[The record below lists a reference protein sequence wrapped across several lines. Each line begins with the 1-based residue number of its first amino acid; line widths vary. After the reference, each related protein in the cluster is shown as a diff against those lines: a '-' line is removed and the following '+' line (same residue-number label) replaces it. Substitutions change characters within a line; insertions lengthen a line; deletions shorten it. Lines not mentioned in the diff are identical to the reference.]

1 MELRWATA
9 LLNVNRILEDLPLR
23 DDYEDLLSD
32 TFATAGTDSD
42 QFQSRVISLAQV
54 LRGPGLQLAI
64 ERRSGE
70 ELSGASGA
78 YTPGDPDGR
87 QRIYINANWLSLA
100 TSVEAIQ
107 RVLLEEVGHAI
118 DQWLNGPLDA
128 RGDEG
133 ALFAALVT
141 GAPLVEAQRAAILAD
156 NDQHQLLI
164 DGRWLAAEFAAA
176 PVLNDS
182 FVGTR
187 ITAEDTPLAITGLSV
202 ADSDNGGGPITLRLR
217 ITTTGGT
224 ATLASAALITSG
236 SNGSADL
243 TLEGSLAAIN
253 AAIASLL
260 FTPAANANSVNTP
273 LAPSLTLTATD
284 LTNGDGPISL
294 TTGPIQVTPV
304 NDAPTLVTSPLVVA
318 EGGTS
323 NFTLANFT
331 LSDVDNLPEQVI
343 YRITSL
349 PGKGTIR
356 LNGNPLVVG
365 SSFSSSFRGSFT
377 YTHDGSQVLPG
388 VIAGS
393 DSDAVTVSVDDG
405 AGGRIASATVPI
417 SLTPVNQAP
426 AVSGSVAVFEG
437 QRGVPVTLSISDAD
451 QAAGVAHTVVITS
464 LPSRGTLRY
473 NGTPITAPFTLPSL
487 AGLTYDHDGNDLNGG
502 FPPNESFGV
511 RVSDDGGGQGTGGVL
526 SSNAVITLAVQRV
539 NDDPTL
545 TANNPIVT
553 PTGSTAITAAALRV
567 SDADSPSSN
576 LTYTLTAA
584 ADPARGQLQVFR
596 GGTWVGLLSSGSF
609 SQDDIDTGRLRF
621 NFVNGTP
628 SGTTADFTF
637 TVEDGAIGLLPGGF
651 TQTRD
656 GGIHTNST
664 PQPLPGDPL
673 TPISFRL
680 TYLNS
685 LGTPSSGGGNAPTSL
700 PANAAPSLATN
711 NLLRTSEAATVTIR
725 ATDLAISDSDSNP
738 AERVYRLT
746 AAPAGGSLQ
755 RNGVVLNNLD
765 VFTQDDINNGRLTF
779 VHGGGEVFDSGFRF
793 NISDGRSVV
802 SNGASDFRFA
812 IRVTPI
818 NDAPSASVSGSTSL
832 LVEGGTLTFNS
843 SSPGPLLGA
852 AERRDITI
860 ADVDGSGQQV
870 FAGAPGNPNPGAD
883 ALWDPGSFSQADT
896 ADQRRLRID
905 TLPANGVLE
914 FDATGSGAWTVIGD
928 GSGGSLNRATL
939 RISQSQLSAGRLRYR
954 HNGNDGP
961 GELADSFVFTPLDR
975 FDAPGTPVTVPLTIA
990 PLNDP
995 PAAIEN
1001 TPLTVAEGSR
1011 GVITGSA
1018 SSSTA
1023 LRLAYGDSDNSP
1035 IQRQYRI
1042 TSPTSNGRLFLNGR
1056 ALGVNSVFTQADLD
1070 NNLIT
1075 YLHDGTET
1083 SSDAFSFRVSDG
1095 GGDNPISG
1103 ATNEIPGTFVI
1114 AVTPANDLPSLS
1126 SPASLDVFGS
1136 GATPVA
1142 VASGGLLRATDS
1154 DLDTIGSGETD
1165 LLRIE
1170 AQLLD
1175 GANAVVPSGLISFT
1189 SANPSSARAFLSGK
1203 GSNSLVVQGTRSEI
1217 NAVLASL
1224 TVAFGADL
1232 DASNLKL
1239 RVSVDDRLYSAAG
1252 VLGVGANG
1260 GPVNQNDGA
1269 GNPVPID
1276 AANNRISRDI
1286 ALTASNLN
1294 DLPTITNPTLFSVNE
1309 DASVSLGGFVL
1320 ADADSFGRNVSV
1332 QVQLFRDAARTVLA
1346 DAATEGRL
1354 LLGAIAGL
1362 SAATGDGTNTITLTG
1377 PLTAVQTALNL
1388 LRFQGAPDFN
1398 GAGSG
1403 LGSLFLRTSLTDF
1416 GHANVPAGHRV
1427 SVDNGVRIT
1436 PVNDAPVLAVPAN
1449 TVIAGGTFLNISSG
1463 FAIQDTR
1470 DTSQGA
1476 SDDIRVTLSATDA
1489 GSPYGT
1495 LLIQNANGAT
1505 LTTNGTASVQV
1516 RGTRTQV
1523 QAALNTLRY
1532 TPANPN
1538 VDRVVTITATAFD
1551 FDNGAEAVGVIG
1563 NNSATGAFT
1572 INVSS
1577 TNEAPVLTAP
1587 VTRTVVEDSGANA
1600 FTGANLISFSDPDDF
1615 GALQRLT
1622 VAVNRGTIN
1631 LVTRTGLTVTG
1642 GNYGTTSLTVT
1653 GTEANLNAAL
1663 ASLTYT
1669 PTANFHGSATLT
1681 VVVNDLGSTGS
1692 GGARQAVRSV
1702 ALTVTPLND
1711 QPVATTNVV
1720 LPAIAEDVAAAAIAG
1735 ATLSSLAFGY
1745 SDATD
1750 NQTANGGGSTATPF
1764 SFLAVV
1770 GSTSY
1775 TAAQGVWQIS
1785 TSATPNPAVP
1795 ADWINL
1801 PSAGLSTAAAL
1812 VFSAASRVRFVP
1824 AANFHGTPGRLLVRL
1839 ADASAPL
1846 ATSTTPTTTFNLAT
1860 AGGTTATGA
1869 WSAVNRTIATTVT
1882 NVNDRPTA
1890 SAASLAATTEDN
1902 PNPPGATI
1910 AALGFGF
1917 RDTADDQRSVTGG
1930 ANAASALGGIAITGN
1945 AATAAQGVWQYN
1957 LNAGA
1962 GWVTIA
1968 SPSESAA
1975 LLLPT
1980 SASLRFLPSSPNFNG
1995 TPGGLRLRVADTPL
2009 AFSAATNLTPLL
2021 GPTGRYSDPT
2031 SLNTSVTP
2039 VNDVPAFTRGPDQT
2053 LLEDAGAQSVTGWA
2067 TGLSRGG
2074 GADEAGQALSFLV
2087 TNNNNALFSAQPTID
2102 ASGRLTYTPAANAT
2116 GTATV
2121 SVRVR
2126 DSGGTANGGI
2136 DTSAIQTFLI
2146 SVTPAND
2153 DFTDANETRS
2163 IAEGSGTTTGSL
2175 LSGTSSPDGPVSIA
2189 SFSIAGQSGPFPLGS
2204 PVTIAGVGSLTI
2216 AANGSY
2222 AFTPAANYNG
2232 PVPLIS
2238 YAVTDG
2244 SGANDT
2250 STLTITV
2257 TPVNNDFSDAN
2268 ETLSIAEDSG
2278 TTTGNLLS
2286 GTTSPDGPVAI
2297 ASFSIAGQSGPF
2309 PLGSPVTIAGVG
2321 SLTIAANGS
2330 YSFTPAANYNGTV
2343 PLISYVVT
2351 DGSGPNDSSTLAI
2364 TVTPVN
2370 DDFSDVSETLSI
2382 AEDSGTTT
2390 GNLLAGTTSP
2400 DGPVSI
2406 ASFSIAGQSGPFPL
2420 GSPVTIAGVGSLT
2433 IAANGSYSFTP
2444 AANYNGPVPLISYVV
2459 TDGSGLNDSSTL
2471 SITVTP
2477 VNDDFSDANETLSI
2491 AEDSGTTTGNLLAGT
2506 SSPDGPVSIASFSI
2520 AGQSGPFPL
2529 GSPFTIAGVGSLTI
2543 AANGSYSFTP
2553 ASNYNGP
2560 VPLISYVVTDG
2571 SGLNDSSTLSI
2582 TVTPTN
2588 DPPVNTVPAGQSIDE
2603 ETSLFFSGANV
2614 ISVNDV
2620 DGNLASTRLTVANG
2634 ILTIG
2639 ALNGATISNGGN
2651 GTSSLTL
2658 SGSQAQINA
2667 ALATLSYLPNPNFNG
2682 ADTLTV
2688 LSTDSGATPL
2698 SDADTVAITVTPVND
2713 DFSDVNETLSIA
2725 EDSGTTTGNLLAGT
2739 TSPDGPV
2746 SIASFSVA
2754 GLSGPF
2760 TLGSPITIAGVGSL
2774 TIAANGSYSFTP
2786 AANYNGPVP
2795 LVTYAVTDGSGAND
2809 ASTLSITVTPVN
2821 DDFSDANETL
2831 SIAED
2836 SGTTTGNLL
2845 AGTTSPDGPVAI
2857 ASFSIAG
2864 QSGPFPLGSPITI
2877 AGAGSLT
2884 IAADGSYSFTPAAN
2898 YNGPVPLISYAVTD
2912 GSGANDASTLSITVT
2927 PVNDP
2932 PVATDDVFGGPIR
2945 PAAGTTASVNVTDND
2960 SDLDSPLDP
2969 ASITIVGSAGPG
2981 QSLLVAGEGT
2991 WSVNSATQEISFTPV
3006 SGFVGDPTPI
3016 QYTIRDLQ
3024 GAISNPATV
3033 TIDYDNLAIS
3043 PNPPV
3048 PAPRHVDF
3056 YLLLDSSTSMKG
3068 SDPSGVSRIEAQN
3081 RLAFETLK
3089 SALAAAGYGY
3099 TLKGS
3104 NTFQPF
3110 LDDTNLTSSQTLATD
3125 ILNYELVDDPT
3136 DGSSTNARS
3145 ITIHTIDFGY
3155 LVSHSEVTFTGSNP
3169 NFGELLARD
3178 VLLTQTPDITYGAT
3192 TSPDW
3197 IARGLPAPNSLDAY
3211 TAPGTNGNRYSG
3223 TEMLGALVALDRLLV
3238 KELPN
3243 VALDTIVS
3251 VAMITDGRPERRPWW
3266 DNRPDFGQGWTG
3278 TNVPLPTSSWLD
3290 GDPILSSGLRY
3301 TSSGTPI
3308 RVPTAAGVDIWGQAQ
3323 TSLNNTL
3330 DTVAARA
3337 GASNVNVLAIG
3348 MGDGGISNWNAI
3360 YTDLFTNQT
3369 FDASRSWNYQFS
3381 TSGQLPQLSG

>member
-1 MELRWATA
+1 MAPMEQREDLQGSKSPTEHQHLYIQESIDQPLTHSVERLWDSAVPW
-9 LLNVNRILEDLPLR
+9 VNEQLDILPLR
-23 DDYEDLLSD
+23 NDYESLLSEA
-32 TFATAGTDSD
+32 FGFAGTDPER
-42 QFQSRVISLAQV
+42 FRERVIALSQR
-54 LRGPGLQLAI
+54 LRGPGLRLVIELRGGTELA
-64 ERRSGE
+64 GVQ
-70 ELSGASGA
+70 GA
-78 YTPGDPDGR
+78 YIALDPEGR
-87 QRIYINANWLSLA
+87 ERISINANWLSLA
-100 TSVEAIQ
+100 ATSEALR

-118 DQWLNGPLDA
+118 DHWLNGPLDSQ
-128 RGDEG
+128 GDEG
-133 ALFAALVT
+133 ALFAALVSGT
-141 GAPLVEAQRAAILAD
+141 PLSSEQRRAIAAED
-156 NDQHQLLI
+156 DRRQLLI
-164 DGRWLAAEFAAA
+164 NGQPVAAELSSA
-176 PVLNDS
+176 PLLSDS

-187 ITAEDTPLAITGLSV
+187 TTAEDTPLAITGLSV
-202 ADSDNGGGPITLRLR
+202 ADSDNAVPGPITLRLR
-217 ITTTGGT
+217 IAATGGT
-224 ATLASAALITSG
+224 ATLAGAALITSG

-260 FTPAANANSVNTP
+260 FTPAPNANSVNTP
-273 LAPSLTLTATD
+273 EAPSLTLTATD

-294 TTGPIQVTPV
+294 STGPIQVTPV
-304 NDAPTLVTSPLVVA
+304 NDAPTLITSPLVVA
-318 EGGTS
+318 EGSTA

-343 YRITSL
+343 YKITSL

-365 SSFSSSFRGSFT
+365 SSFSSSFRGRFT

-417 SLTPVNQAP
+417 SLTPINQAP
-426 AVSGSVAVFEG
+426 AVSGSVSVFEG

-473 NGTPITAPFTLPSL
+473 NGAPITAPFTLPSL

-502 FPPNESFGV
+502 FPPDESFTV
-511 RVSDDGGGQGTGGVL
+511 RVSDDGGGQGASGAL
-526 SSNAVITLAVQRV
+526 STNAVITLAVQRV

-545 TANNPIVT
+545 TTNNAIVT
-553 PTGSTAITAAALRV
+553 ATGSTAITAAALRV

-576 LTYTLTAA
+576 LTYSLTTPP
-584 ADPARGQLQVFR
+584 DPTRGQLQVFR
-596 GGTWVGLLSSGSF
+596 GGTWVGLLSGGSF

-628 SGTTADFTF
+628 SGTTAGFTF

-673 TPISFRL
+673 TPISFSL
-680 TYLNS
+680 TYLNP
-685 LGTPSSGGGNAPTSL
+685 LGTPSGGGGNAPTSL
-700 PANAAPSLATN
+700 PANAAPSLGTN
-711 NLLRTSEAATVTIR
+711 NLLRSSEGATVTIR

-755 RNGVVLNNLD
+755 LNGVVLNNLD

-779 VHGGGEVFDSGFRF
+779 VHGGGEVFDSSFRF

-818 NDAPSASVSGSTSL
+818 NDAPSASVSGSASL
-832 LVEGGTLTFNS
+832 LVEGGTFTFNS
-843 SSPGPLLGA
+843 SSPGPLLGPA
-852 AERRDITI
+852 QRRDIRI
-860 ADVDGSGQQV
+860 ADVDGSGQDV
-870 FAGAPGNPNPGAD
+870 FAGAPQNPSPGAD
-883 ALWDPGSFSQADT
+883 PLWDPGSFSLPDS
-896 ADQRRLRID
+896 ADQLRLRID

-914 FDATGSGAWTVIGD
+914 FDATGGGAWTVIGD

-961 GELADSFVFTPLDR
+961 LELADSFVFTPFDR
-975 FDAPGTPVTVPLTIA
+975 FDAPGAPVTVPLTIA

-1018 SSSTA
+1018 SGSTA

-1035 IQRQYRI
+1035 LQRQYRI

-1056 ALGVNSVFTQADLD
+1056 ALGLNSVFTQADLD

-1103 ATNEIPGTFVI
+1103 DTDDIPGTFFI
-1114 AVTPANDLPSLS
+1114 TVTLANDLPTLS
-1126 SPASLDVFGS
+1126 APVALEVFGS
-1136 GATPVA
+1136 GTTPVA
-1142 VASGGLLRATDS
+1142 VATAGLLQATDS
-1154 DLDTIGSGETD
+1154 DLDTIVAGETD

-1189 SANPSSARAFLSGK
+1189 TANPSSARAFLSGK
-1203 GSNSLVVQGTRSEI
+1203 GSNSLVVQGSRSEI

-1232 DASNLKL
+1232 DASTLKL
-1239 RVSVDDRLYSAAG
+1239 RVSVDDRLHDATG
-1252 VLGVGANG
+1252 VLSDGANG
-1260 GPVNQNDGA
+1260 GPVNQNDAA
-1269 GNPVPID
+1269 GNPVAIG
-1276 AANNRISRDI
+1276 ASNNRISRDI

-1294 DLPTITNPTLFSVNE
+1294 DLPTISNATLFSVNE
-1309 DASVSLGGFVL
+1309 DASVTLGGFVL
-1320 ADADSFGRNVSV
+1320 ADADSFGRNVTV
-1332 QVQLFRDAARTVLA
+1332 QVQLFSDAPRTVLA
-1346 DAATEGRL
+1346 NAATEGRL
-1354 LLGAIAGL
+1354 LLGATAGL
-1362 SAATGDGTNTITLTG
+1362 SASSGDGTNTISLTG

-1398 GAGSG
+1398 GAGTG
-1403 LGSLFLRTSLTDF
+1403 LGNLYLRTSLTDF
-1416 GHANVPAGHRV
+1416 GHANVPAGNRV

-1449 TVIAGGTFLNISSG
+1449 TVLASGTFLNISSG
-1463 FAIQDTR
+1463 FAVQDTK

-1476 SDDIRVTLSATDA
+1476 TDDIRVTLGATDA

-1495 LLIQNANGAT
+1495 LLIQNANGAS

-1516 RGTRTQV
+1516 RGTRAQV

-1551 FDNGAEAVGVIG
+1551 FDNGAETVGVAG
-1563 NNSATGAFT
+1563 NNTSAASFT

-1577 TNEAPVLTAP
+1577 TNEAPVLTVPPA
-1587 VTRTVVEDSGANA
+1587 RTVAEDSSANG
-1600 FTGANLISFSDPDDF
+1600 FTGANRISFSDSDDF
-1615 GALQRLT
+1615 GALERLT
-1622 VAVNRGTIN
+1622 VAVNRGSIN
-1631 LVTRTGLTVTG
+1631 LVSRTGLTVTAG
-1642 GNYGTTSLTVT
+1642 TYGTGSVTVT
-1653 GTEANLNAAL
+1653 GTKANLNAAL

-1669 PTANFHGSATLT
+1669 PTANFHGGATLT
-1681 VVVNDLGSTGS
+1681 VTVNDLGSTGS
-1692 GGARQAVRSV
+1692 GGARQDVKTV

-1711 QPVATTNVV
+1711 QPTTTTNVV
-1720 LPAIAEDVAAAAIAG
+1720 LPALAEDVAAAAIAG
-1735 ATLSSLAFGY
+1735 TTLSSLAFGY

-1750 NQTANGGGSTATPF
+1750 NQTASSGGNTATPF

-1775 TAAQGVWQIS
+1775 TPAQGVWQIS
-1785 TSATPNPAVP
+1785 TSASPNPAAP
-1795 ADWINL
+1795 GDWINI
-1801 PSAGLSTAAAL
+1801 PTTGLSTGAAL
-1812 VFSAASRVRFVP
+1812 VFNAASRVRFLP
-1824 AANFHGTPGRLLVRL
+1824 AANFHGTPGSLLVRL
-1839 ADASAPL
+1839 ADASSAL

-1869 WSAVNRTIATTVT
+1869 WSAVNRSIATSVT

-1890 SAASLAATTEDN
+1890 TAATLAATSEDN
-1902 PNPPGATI
+1902 PNPPGARI
-1910 AALGFGF
+1910 SSLGFGF
-1917 RDTADDQRSVTGG
+1917 RDLADDQRAVSGG
-1930 ANAASALGGIAITGN
+1930 ANAASAFGGIAITGN

-1957 LNAGA
+1957 LNAGG

-1968 SPSESAA
+1968 SPTDSAA

-1995 TPGGLRLRVADTPL
+1995 TPGGLTLRVADTPL
-2009 AFSAATNLTPLL
+2009 SFSAATNLTPLL
-2021 GPTGRYSDPT
+2021 GPTGRYSEPT
-2031 SLNTSVTP
+2031 SLATSVTA
-2039 VNDVPAFTRGPDQT
+2039 VNDVPAFSKGADQT
-2053 LLEDAGAQSVTGWA
+2053 LLEDAGAQSVAGWA

-2087 TNNNNALFSAQPTID
+2087 SNSNSALFSVQPSID

-2121 SVRVR
+2121 SVRIR
-2126 DSGGTANGGI
+2126 DSGGTANGGV

-2146 SVTPAND
+2146 TVAPVNDDFSDASETRSIAEDSGTSTGSLLSGTSSPDGPVSIASFSIAGQSGPFTLGSPITIPGVGSLTIAANGSYSFTPAANYNGTVPLISYVVTDGSGLNDSSTLAITVTPAND
-2153 DFTDANETRS
+2153 DFVDASETRS
-2163 IAEGSGTTTGSL
+2163 IAEDSGTSTGSL
-2175 LSGTSSPDGPVSIA
+2175 LAGTSSPDGPVSIASFSIAGQSGPFPLGSPITIPGVGSLTIAANGSYSFTPAANYNGTVPLISYVVTDGSGLNDSSTLAITVTPVNDAPINTVPAGQSLQEDGSLSFSGANAIAVNDVDGNLASTRLTVANGILTIGALNGATISGGGNATSSLTLRGSQAQINAALATLSYQANPNFNGADTLTVLSTDSGGTPLSDSDTVAITVTPVNDDFSDASETRSIAEDSGTSTGSLLAGTSSPDGPISIASFSIAGQSGPFSLGSPTTIAGVGSLTIAADGSYSFTPAANYNGPVPLISYVVTDGSGLNDSSTLAIIVTPVNDDFSDASETRSIAEDSGTSTGSLLAGTSSPDGPVSIA

-2216 AANGSY
+2216 AA
-2222 AFTPAANYNG
+2222 
-2232 PVPLIS
+2232 
-2238 YAVTDG
+2238 D
-2244 SGANDT
+2244 
-2250 STLTITV
+2250 
-2257 TPVNNDFSDAN
+2257 
-2268 ETLSIAEDSG
+2268 
-2278 TTTGNLLS
+2278 
-2286 GTTSPDGPVAI
+2286 
-2297 ASFSIAGQSGPF
+2297 
-2309 PLGSPVTIAGVG
+2309 
-2321 SLTIAANGS
+2321 GS

-2351 DGSGPNDSSTLAI
+2351 DGSGLNDSSTLAI

-2370 DDFSDVSETLSI
+2370 D
-2382 AEDSGTTT
+2382 
-2390 GNLLAGTTSP
+2390 
-2400 DGPVSI
+2400 
-2406 ASFSIAGQSGPFPL
+2406 
-2420 GSPVTIAGVGSLT
+2420 
-2433 IAANGSYSFTP
+2433 
-2444 AANYNGPVPLISYVV
+2444 
-2459 TDGSGLNDSSTL
+2459 
-2471 SITVTP
+2471 
-2477 VNDDFSDANETLSI
+2477 
-2491 AEDSGTTTGNLLAGT
+2491 
-2506 SSPDGPVSIASFSI
+2506 
-2520 AGQSGPFPL
+2520 
-2529 GSPFTIAGVGSLTI
+2529 
-2543 AANGSYSFTP
+2543 
-2553 ASNYNGP
+2553 
-2560 VPLISYVVTDG
+2560 
-2571 SGLNDSSTLSI
+2571 
-2582 TVTPTN
+2582 
-2588 DPPVNTVPAGQSIDE
+2588 
-2603 ETSLFFSGANV
+2603 
-2614 ISVNDV
+2614 
-2620 DGNLASTRLTVANG
+2620 
-2634 ILTIG
+2634 
-2639 ALNGATISNGGN
+2639 
-2651 GTSSLTL
+2651 
-2658 SGSQAQINA
+2658 
-2667 ALATLSYLPNPNFNG
+2667 
-2682 ADTLTV
+2682 
-2688 LSTDSGATPL
+2688 
-2698 SDADTVAITVTPVND
+2698 
-2713 DFSDVNETLSIA
+2713 
-2725 EDSGTTTGNLLAGT
+2725 
-2739 TSPDGPV
+2739 
-2746 SIASFSVA
+2746 
-2754 GLSGPF
+2754 
-2760 TLGSPITIAGVGSL
+2760 
-2774 TIAANGSYSFTP
+2774 
-2786 AANYNGPVP
+2786 
-2795 LVTYAVTDGSGAND
+2795 
-2809 ASTLSITVTPVN
+2809 
-2821 DDFSDANETL
+2821 
-2831 SIAED
+2831 
-2836 SGTTTGNLL
+2836 
-2845 AGTTSPDGPVAI
+2845 
-2857 ASFSIAG
+2857 
-2864 QSGPFPLGSPITI
+2864 
-2877 AGAGSLT
+2877 
-2884 IAADGSYSFTPAAN
+2884 
-2898 YNGPVPLISYAVTD
+2898 
-2912 GSGANDASTLSITVT
+2912 
-2927 PVNDP
+2927 P
-2932 PVATDDVFGGPIR
+2932 PVAGDDFIGSLSR
-2945 PAAGTTASVNVTDND
+2945 PLAGSSVTVRVTDND
-2960 SDLDSPLDP
+2960 SDLDGPLNP
-2969 ASITIVGSAGPG
+2969 SGLTVVGTTAPG
-2981 QSLLVAGEGT
+2981 QPLVVPGEGT
-2991 WSVNSATQEISFTPV
+2991 WSVNLATQEISFTP
-3006 SGFVGDPTPI
+3006 STGFFGDPTPI
-3016 QYTIRDLQ
+3016 QYTVTDQQ

-3033 TIDYDNLAIS
+3033 SIDYDNLPTS
-3043 PNPPV
+3043 PAPP
-3048 PAPRHVDF
+3048 AAEPRHVDL
-3056 YLLLDSSTSMKG
+3056 YLLLDNSTSMKG

-3081 RLAFETLK
+3081 RLAFESLK
-3089 SALAAAGYGY
+3089 SAFAAAGYGY
-3099 TLKGS
+3099 SLKGS
-3104 NTFQPF
+3104 STFQPF
-3110 LDDTNLTSSQTLATD
+3110 LDDTNLTSSQTLASD

-3136 DGSSTNARS
+3136 DGSSTNAKS

-3155 LVSHSEVTFTGSNP
+3155 LVTHSETTFTGSNP

-3178 VLLTQTPDITYGAT
+3178 VLLKQTPDLSFGDT

-3211 TAPGTNGNRYSG
+3211 TAPGTSGNRYSG

-3266 DNRPDFGQGWTG
+3266 DNRPDFGQGWSG
-3278 TNVPLPTSSWLD
+3278 ANVALPTSSWLD

-3308 RVPTAAGVDIWGQAQ
+3308 RVPTAAGVDIWAQAQ

>member
-1 MELRWATA
+1 MPQQSLDLTLPGDIERLWTSA
-9 LLNVNRILEDLPLR
+9 LSNVNRILEDLPLR
-23 DDYEDLLSD
+23 DDYADLLSD
-32 TFATAGTDSD
+32 TFATAGTDPD

-87 QRIYINANWLSLA
+87 QRIYINADWLSLA

-133 ALFAALVT
+133 ALFVALVT
-141 GAPLVEAQRAAILAD
+141 GAPLGETQRAAILAD
-156 NDQHQLLI
+156 DDQHRLLI
-164 DGRWLAAEFAAA
+164 DGRWLAAEFASA

-187 ITAEDTPLAITGLSV
+187 STAEDTPLAITGLSV
-202 ADSDNGGGPITLRLR
+202 ADSDNGVAPITLRLR
-217 ITTTGGT
+217 IATTGGT

-236 SNGSADL
+236 SNGSADF

-253 AAIASLL
+253 AAIASVL
-260 FTPAANANSVNTP
+260 FTPAADANSVNTAV
-273 LAPSLTLTATD
+273 APSLTLTATD

-294 TTGPIQVTPV
+294 STAPIQVTPV
-304 NDAPTLVTSPLVVA
+304 NDAPTLSTSPLVVA
-318 EGGTS
+318 EGATA

-437 QRGVPVTLSISDAD
+437 QRGVPVTLIISDAD

-464 LPSRGTLRY
+464 LPLRGTLRH

-511 RVSDDGGGQGTGGVL
+511 RVSDDGGGQGAGGVL
-526 SSNAVITLAVQRV
+526 STNTVITLAVQRV

-545 TANNPIVT
+545 SANNPIVT

-567 SDADSPSSN
+567 SDADSPAPN

-596 GGTWVGLLSSGSF
+596 GGTWVGLLSGGSF

-680 TYLNS
+680 TYLNP
-685 LGTPSSGGGNAPTSL
+685 LGTSSSGGGNAPTTL

-711 NLLRTSEAATVTIR
+711 NLLRSSEAATVTIR

-746 AAPAGGSLQ
+746 AAPAGGSL
-755 RNGVVLNNLD
+755 RLNGVALNNLD

-870 FAGAPGNPNPGAD
+870 FAGAPSNPNPGAD
-883 ALWDPGSFSQADT
+883 ALWDPGSFSQTDT

-914 FDATGSGAWTVIGD
+914 FDTTGSGVWTVIGD

-1018 SSSTA
+1018 SNSTA

-1035 IQRQYRI
+1035 IQRQYRV

-1142 VASGGLLRATDS
+1142 VVSAGLLRATDS

-1170 AQLLD
+1170 VQLLD

-1189 SANPSSARAFLSGK
+1189 SANPTSARAFLSGE

-1217 NAVLASL
+1217 HAVLASL

-1320 ADADSFGRNVSV
+1320 ADADSFSRNVSV
-1332 QVQLFRDAARTVLA
+1332 QMQLFRDVARTVLA

-1377 PLTAVQTALNL
+1377 PLAAVQTALNL

-1403 LGSLFLRTSLTDF
+1403 LGNLFLRTSLTDF

-1436 PVNDAPVLAVPAN
+1436 PVNDAPLLAVPAN
-1449 TVIAGGTFLNISSG
+1449 TVIASGTFLNISSG

-1470 DTSQGA
+1470 DASQGA
-1476 SDDIRVTLSATDA
+1476 TDDIRVTLSATDGA
-1489 GSPYGT
+1489 TPYGT
-1495 LLIQNANGAT
+1495 LLIQNANGAS

-1516 RGTRTQV
+1516 RGTRAQV

-1551 FDNGAEAVGVIG
+1551 VDNGAEGVGVTG
-1563 NNSATGAFT
+1563 NNTSVASFT
-1572 INVSS
+1572 VNVSA
-1577 TNEAPVLTAP
+1577 TNEAPVLTVPA
-1587 VTRTVVEDSGANA
+1587 TRTVVEDSSANA
-1600 FTGANLISFSDPDDF
+1600 FSGANLISFTDPDDF
-1615 GALQRLT
+1615 GALERLT
-1622 VAVNRGTIN
+1622 LSVNRGSIN
-1631 LVTRTGLTVTG
+1631 LVSRTGLTRTA
-1642 GNYGTTSLTVT
+1642 GNYGTGSLTVT
-1653 GTEANLNAAL
+1653 GTKANLNAAL

-1681 VVVNDLGSTGS
+1681 VTVNDQGSTGS
-1692 GGARQAVRSV
+1692 GGARQDVKTV

-1711 QPVATTNVV
+1711 QPVASTNVV
-1720 LPAIAEDVAAAAIAG
+1720 LPAISEDVAAGAIAG
-1735 ATLSSLAFGY
+1735 TTLSSLGFGY
-1745 SDATD
+1745 TDATD
-1750 NQTANGGGSTATPF
+1750 NQTANGGGNTATPF

-1795 ADWINL
+1795 GDWINL
-1801 PSAGLSTAAAL
+1801 PSAGLSTSAAL
-1812 VFSAASRVRFVP
+1812 VFSAASRIRFLP

-1846 ATSTTPTTTFNLAT
+1846 TTSVSATSSFNLAT
-1860 AGGTTATGA
+1860 AGGTTSTGA
-1869 WSAVNRTIATTVT
+1869 WSAVNRTIGTSVT
-1882 NVNDRPTA
+1882 NINDRPTA
-1890 SAASLAATTEDN
+1890 TAASLAATTEDN

-1917 RDTADDQRSVTGG
+1917 RDAADDQRAVTGG
-1930 ANAASALGGIAITGN
+1930 ANAATAFGGIAITGN
-1945 AATAAQGVWQYN
+1945 AATANQGVWQYN
-1957 LNAGA
+1957 LNTGS
-1962 GWVTIA
+1962 GWVTIG
-1968 SPSESAA
+1968 SPSDSAA

-1980 SASLRFLPSSPNFNG
+1980 SASLRFLPSSPNANG
-1995 TPGGLRLRVADTPL
+1995 TPGGLTLRVADTPL
-2009 AFSAATNLTPLL
+2009 AFSAATNLTALL

-2031 SLNTSVTP
+2031 SLATTVTP
-2039 VNDVPAFTRGPDQT
+2039 VNDVPAFSKGADQV
-2053 LLEDAGAQSVTGWA
+2053 LLEDAGAQSVVGWA

-2074 GADEAGQALSFLV
+2074 GSDEAAQALNFLV
-2087 TNNNNALFSAQPTID
+2087 TNNNSALFSVQPTID
-2102 ASGRLTYTPAANAT
+2102 ASGRLTYTPAANAS

-2121 SVRVR
+2121 SVRLR
-2126 DSGGTANGGI
+2126 DSGGTANGGV

-2146 SVTPAND
+2146 TVTPVND

-2163 IAEGSGTTTGSL
+2163 IAEDSGTATGSL
-2175 LSGTSSPDGPVSIA
+2175 LV
-2189 SFSIAGQSGPFPLGS
+2189 
-2204 PVTIAGVGSLTI
+2204 
-2216 AANGSY
+2216 
-2222 AFTPAANYNG
+2222 
-2232 PVPLIS
+2232 
-2238 YAVTDG
+2238 
-2244 SGANDT
+2244 
-2250 STLTITV
+2250 
-2257 TPVNNDFSDAN
+2257 
-2268 ETLSIAEDSG
+2268 
-2278 TTTGNLLS
+2278 
-2286 GTTSPDGPVAI
+2286 
-2297 ASFSIAGQSGPF
+2297 
-2309 PLGSPVTIAGVG
+2309 
-2321 SLTIAANGS
+2321 
-2330 YSFTPAANYNGTV
+2330 
-2343 PLISYVVT
+2343 
-2351 DGSGPNDSSTLAI
+2351 
-2364 TVTPVN
+2364 
-2370 DDFSDVSETLSI
+2370 
-2382 AEDSGTTT
+2382 
-2390 GNLLAGTTSP
+2390 GTTSP

-2406 ASFSIAGQSGPFPL
+2406 ASFSIAGLSGPFPL
-2420 GSPVTIAGVGSLT
+2420 GSPTTIAGVGSLT

-2459 TDGSGLNDSSTL
+2459 TDGSGANDTSTL

-2477 VNDDFSDANETLSI
+2477 VNDDFSDASET
-2491 AEDSGTTTGNLLAGT
+2491 
-2506 SSPDGPVSIASFSI
+2506 V
-2520 AGQSGPFPL
+2520 
-2529 GSPFTIAGVGSLTI
+2529 
-2543 AANGSYSFTP
+2543 
-2553 ASNYNGP
+2553 
-2560 VPLISYVVTDG
+2560 
-2571 SGLNDSSTLSI
+2571 
-2582 TVTPTN
+2582 
-2588 DPPVNTVPAGQSIDE
+2588 
-2603 ETSLFFSGANV
+2603 
-2614 ISVNDV
+2614 
-2620 DGNLASTRLTVANG
+2620 
-2634 ILTIG
+2634 
-2639 ALNGATISNGGN
+2639 
-2651 GTSSLTL
+2651 
-2658 SGSQAQINA
+2658 
-2667 ALATLSYLPNPNFNG
+2667 
-2682 ADTLTV
+2682 
-2688 LSTDSGATPL
+2688 
-2698 SDADTVAITVTPVND
+2698 
-2713 DFSDVNETLSIA
+2713 SIA

-2746 SIASFSVA
+2746 SIASFSIA

-2760 TLGSPITIAGVGSL
+2760 PLGSPTTIAGVGSL
-2774 TIAANGSYSFTP
+2774 TIAAN
-2786 AANYNGPVP
+2786 
-2795 LVTYAVTDGSGAND
+2795 
-2809 ASTLSITVTPVN
+2809 
-2821 DDFSDANETL
+2821 
-2831 SIAED
+2831 
-2836 SGTTTGNLL
+2836 
-2845 AGTTSPDGPVAI
+2845 
-2857 ASFSIAG
+2857 
-2864 QSGPFPLGSPITI
+2864 
-2877 AGAGSLT
+2877 
-2884 IAADGSYSFTPAAN
+2884 
-2898 YNGPVPLISYAVTD
+2898 
-2912 GSGANDASTLSITVT
+2912 
-2927 PVNDP
+2927 
-2932 PVATDDVFGGPIR
+2932 
-2945 PAAGTTASVNVTDND
+2945 
-2960 SDLDSPLDP
+2960 
-2969 ASITIVGSAGPG
+2969 
-2981 QSLLVAGEGT
+2981 
-2991 WSVNSATQEISFTPV
+2991 
-3006 SGFVGDPTPI
+3006 
-3016 QYTIRDLQ
+3016 
-3024 GAISNPATV
+3024 
-3033 TIDYDNLAIS
+3033 
-3043 PNPPV
+3043 
-3048 PAPRHVDF
+3048 
-3056 YLLLDSSTSMKG
+3056 
-3068 SDPSGVSRIEAQN
+3068 
-3081 RLAFETLK
+3081 
-3089 SALAAAGYGY
+3089 
-3099 TLKGS
+3099 
-3104 NTFQPF
+3104 
-3110 LDDTNLTSSQTLATD
+3110 
-3125 ILNYELVDDPT
+3125 
-3136 DGSSTNARS
+3136 
-3145 ITIHTIDFGY
+3145 
-3155 LVSHSEVTFTGSNP
+3155 
-3169 NFGELLARD
+3169 
-3178 VLLTQTPDITYGAT
+3178 
-3192 TSPDW
+3192 
-3197 IARGLPAPNSLDAY
+3197 
-3211 TAPGTNGNRYSG
+3211 
-3223 TEMLGALVALDRLLV
+3223 
-3238 KELPN
+3238 
-3243 VALDTIVS
+3243 
-3251 VAMITDGRPERRPWW
+3251 
-3266 DNRPDFGQGWTG
+3266 
-3278 TNVPLPTSSWLD
+3278 
-3290 GDPILSSGLRY
+3290 
-3301 TSSGTPI
+3301 
-3308 RVPTAAGVDIWGQAQ
+3308 
-3323 TSLNNTL
+3323 
-3330 DTVAARA
+3330 
-3337 GASNVNVLAIG
+3337 
-3348 MGDGGISNWNAI
+3348 
-3360 YTDLFTNQT
+3360 
-3369 FDASRSWNYQFS
+3369 
-3381 TSGQLPQLSG
+3381 

>member
-1 MELRWATA
+1 MKSSRLDQLAGLLGHSRGTAPSQSQSPYRQVVPEQDVNLTLSADVEQLWAAA
-9 LLNVNRILEDLPLR
+9 LLNVNRILEELPLQG
-23 DDYEDLLSD
+23 DYADLLND
-32 TFATAGTDSD
+32 TFATAGTDAES
-42 QFQSRVISLAQV
+42 FQSRLIALARV

-64 ERRSGE
+64 ERRGGGE
-70 ELSGASGA
+70 LAGASAA
-78 YTPGDPDGR
+78 YTPQGPDGR

-100 TSVEAIQ
+100 PSVEAIQ

-133 ALFAALVT
+133 ALFAARVA
-141 GAPLVEAQRAAILAD
+141 GAPLGEAQRAAILAE

-164 DGRWLAAEFAAA
+164 DGRWLTAEFASA
-176 PVLNDS
+176 PVLSDS

-187 ITAEDTPLAITGLSV
+187 TTAEDTPLAITGLSV
-202 ADSDNGGGPITLRLR
+202 ADGDNGVAPITLRLR

-224 ATLASAALITSG
+224 ASLASAALITSG

-243 TLEGSLAAIN
+243 TLEGGLAAIN
-253 AAIASLL
+253 TAIASLL
-260 FTPAANANSVNTP
+260 FTPAPDANSVNTP
-273 LAPSLTLTATD
+273 VAPSLTLTATD
-284 LTNGDGPISL
+284 LSNGDGPISL

-304 NDAPTLVTSPLVVA
+304 NDVPTLITSPLVVA

-323 NFTLANFT
+323 PFTAANFQ
-331 LSDVDNLPEQVI
+331 LADGDNLPEQVI

-349 PGKGTIR
+349 PSKGTIR

-365 SSFSSSFRGSFT
+365 SSFSSSFIGSFT

-388 VIAGS
+388 GLPGS
-393 DSDAVTVSVDDG
+393 GGDAFTVSVDDG
-405 AGGRIASATVPI
+405 AGGRIPSATVPI
-417 SLTPVNQAP
+417 SLTPINQAP
-426 AVSGSVAVFEG
+426 AISGSIPVFEG
-437 QRGVPVTLSISDAD
+437 QRAVPITLSITDAD
-451 QAAGVAHTVVITS
+451 QASGVAHTVVITS
-464 LPSRGTLRY
+464 LPLRGTLRY

-487 AGLTYDHDGNDLNGG
+487 AGLSYDHDGNDLNGG
-502 FPPNESFGV
+502 FPPNESFGI
-511 RVSDDGGGQGTGGVL
+511 RVSDDGGGQGAGSVL
-526 SSNAVITLAVQRV
+526 STNAVITLAVQRV

-567 SDADSPSSN
+567 SDADSLTAN

-584 ADPARGQLQVFR
+584 PDPARGQLQVFR
-596 GGTWVGLLSSGSF
+596 GGAWVAVLNGGSF

-621 NFVNGTP
+621 NFVNGTA
-628 SGTTADFTF
+628 SGTTAGFTF
-637 TVEDGAIGLLPGGF
+637 TVKDGAIGLLPAGF

-656 GGIHTNST
+656 GGLHTNSA

-673 TPISFRL
+673 TPISFSL
-680 TYLNS
+680 TYLNP
-685 LGTPSSGGGNAPTSL
+685 LGTPSSGGGNVPSAL
-700 PANAAPSLATN
+700 PPNAAPTLGTN
-711 NLLRTSEAATVTIR
+711 NLLRTSEGATVTIR
-725 ATDLAISDSDSNP
+725 ATDLAISDSDSSP
-738 AERVYRLT
+738 AERVFRLT
-746 AAPAGGSLQ
+746 ALPAGGSL
-755 RNGVVLNNLD
+755 RLNGVALNTLD
-765 VFTQDDINNGRLTF
+765 GFTQDDINNGRLTF
-779 VHGGGEVFDSGFRF
+779 VHGGGEVFDAGFRF
-793 NISDGRSVV
+793 TISDGRSVV
-802 SNGASDFRFA
+802 GNGASDFRFA
-812 IRVTPI
+812 LRVTPV
-818 NDAPSASVSGSTSL
+818 NDAPSASLSASPSL
-832 LVEGGTLTFNS
+832 LVEGGTFTFNS
-843 SSPGPLLGA
+843 ANPGPLLGA
-852 AERRDITI
+852 ADRRDITI

-870 FAGAPGNPNPGAD
+870 FAGAAGNPNPLAD
-883 ALWDPGSFSQADT
+883 PLWDPGSFSLPDT

-905 TLPANGVLE
+905 SLPSDGVLE
-914 FDATGSGAWTVIGD
+914 FDVTGGGAWTVIGD
-928 GSGGSLNRATL
+928 GSGGSLSRATL
-939 RISQSQLSAGRLRYR
+939 RISQSQLAAGRLRYR

-961 GELADSFVFTPLDR
+961 ADLADSFSFTPFDR
-975 FDAPGTPVTVPLTIA
+975 FDTPGAPVTVPLTIA

-995 PAAIEN
+995 PVASEN
-1001 TPLTVAEGSR
+1001 APLSLVEGSR
-1011 GVITGSA
+1011 GVIRGSNG
-1018 SSSTA
+1018 TA
-1023 LRLAYGDSDNSP
+1023 GNEPRLVYGDSDNSP
-1035 IQRQYRI
+1035 LQRQYRI
-1042 TSPTSNGRLFLNGR
+1042 TSLTSNGRLFLNGR

-1070 NNLIT
+1070 ANLIT

-1083 SSDAFSFRVSDG
+1083 SSDAFSFTVSDG
-1095 GGDNPISG
+1095 GGDNPITG
-1103 ATNEIPGTFVI
+1103 ATNNVPGTYVI
-1114 AVTPANDLPSLS
+1114 SITQANDLPSLS
-1126 SPASLDVFGS
+1126 APVALEVFGS

-1142 VASGGLLRATDS
+1142 VATAGLLQASDS

-1165 LLRIE
+1165 VLRIE

-1175 GANAVVPSGLISFT
+1175 GANAVVPSGLLSFT
-1189 SANPSSARAFLSGK
+1189 SPNPTSPRAFLSGK
-1203 GSNSLVVQGTRSEI
+1203 GGNSLVVQGTRSEI
-1217 NAVLASL
+1217 QAVLASL

-1232 DASNLKL
+1232 DASTLKL

-1269 GNPVPID
+1269 GNPVPIGV
-1276 AANNRISRDI
+1276 ANNRVSRDI

-1309 DASVSLGGFVL
+1309 DASVTLGGFAL

-1362 SAATGDGTNTITLTG
+1362 STATGDGTNTITLTG

-1398 GAGSG
+1398 GAASG
-1403 LGSLFLRTSLTDF
+1403 LGNLFLRTSLTDF
-1416 GHANVPAGHRV
+1416 GHANVPAGNRV

-1449 TVIAGGTFLNISSG
+1449 TVIASGTFINISSG
-1463 FAIQDTR
+1463 FAVQDTR
-1470 DTSQGA
+1470 DTSQG
-1476 SDDIRVTLSATDA
+1476 SVDDIRVTLSATDGA
-1489 GSPYGT
+1489 NPYGT

-1516 RGTRTQV
+1516 RGTRAQV
-1523 QAALNTLRY
+1523 QAALNSLRY

-1551 FDNGAEAVGVIG
+1551 FDNGAEAVGVAG
-1563 NNSATGAFT
+1563 NNTSAATFT
-1572 INVSS
+1572 INVSA
-1577 TNEAPVLTAP
+1577 TNEAPVLTVPA
-1587 VTRTVVEDSGANA
+1587 TRSVVEDSGANG
-1600 FTGANLISFSDPDDF
+1600 FTGANLISFTDADDF
-1615 GALQRLT
+1615 GALERLT
-1622 VAVNRGTIN
+1622 LAVNRGAIN
-1631 LVTRTGLTVTG
+1631 LVSRTGLTVTG

-1653 GTEANLNAAL
+1653 GTKANLNAAL

-1681 VVVNDLGSTGS
+1681 VTVNDLGSTGS
-1692 GGARQAVRSV
+1692 GGARQDVRTV

-1711 QPVATTNVV
+1711 QPTTTANVV
-1720 LPAIAEDVAAAAIAG
+1720 LPAISEDVAATAIAG
-1735 ATLSSLAFGY
+1735 TALSTLAFGY

-1750 NQTANGGGSTATPF
+1750 NQTAGGGGNTATPF

-1775 TAAQGVWQIS
+1775 TPAQGVWQIS
-1785 TSATPNPAVP
+1785 TSAAPNPAVP
-1795 ADWINL
+1795 GNWINL
-1801 PSAGLSTAAAL
+1801 PTTGLSTAAAL
-1812 VFSAASRVRFVP
+1812 VFSATSRVRFLP

-1839 ADASAPL
+1839 ADATVPLTTSGSA
-1846 ATSTTPTTTFNLAT
+1846 SSTFNLAT
-1860 AGGTTATGA
+1860 AGGTTTTGA
-1869 WSAVNRTIATTVT
+1869 WSVVDRSIATTVT

-1890 SAASLAATTEDN
+1890 TAASLAATTEDN
-1902 PNPPGATI
+1902 PNPPGARI
-1910 AALGFGF
+1910 SSLGFGF
-1917 RDTADDQRSVTGG
+1917 RDLADDQRAVTGG
-1930 ANAASALGGIAITGN
+1930 ANAASAFGGIAITGN
-1945 AATAAQGVWQYN
+1945 AATTAQGVWQYN
-1957 LNAGA
+1957 LNAGG

-1968 SPSESAA
+1968 SPSDSAA

-1980 SASLRFLPSSPNFNG
+1980 TASLRFLPSGPNFNG
-1995 TPGGLRLRVADTPL
+1995 TPGGLTLRVADTPL
-2009 AFSAATNLTPLL
+2009 SFSAATNLTALL

-2031 SLNTSVTP
+2031 SLATSVTP
-2039 VNDVPAFTRGPDQT
+2039 VNDVPAFTKGADQT
-2053 LLEDAGAQSVTGWA
+2053 LLEDAGAQSVAGWA

-2087 TNNNNALFSAQPTID
+2087 SNNNSSLFSVQPTID
-2102 ASGRLTYTPAANAT
+2102 ASGRLTYTPAANAS

-2121 SVRVR
+2121 SVRLR
-2126 DSGGTANGGI
+2126 DSGGTANGGV

-2146 SVTPAND
+2146 TVTPVND
-2153 DFTDANETRS
+2153 DFSDASETLS
-2163 IAEGSGTTTGSL
+2163 IAED
-2175 LSGTSSPDGPVSIA
+2175 SGTSTGNLLAGTASPDGPVSIV

-2204 PVTIAGVGSLTI
+2204 PVTIPGVGSLTL

-2222 AFTPAANYNG
+2222 SFSPAANYNG

-2238 YAVTDG
+2238 YVVTDG

-2250 STLTITV
+2250 STLSITV
-2257 TPVNNDFSDAN
+2257 TPVNDDFSDAN
-2268 ETLSIAEDSG
+2268 ESISITEDSG
-2278 TTTGNLLS
+2278 TSTGNLLA
-2286 GTTSPDGPVAI
+2286 GTSSPDGPVSI
-2297 ASFSIAGQSGPF
+2297 VSFSIAGQSGPF
-2309 PLGSPVTIAGVG
+2309 PLGSPTTIAGIG
-2321 SLTIAANGS
+2321 TLQINSDGS
-2330 YSFTPAANYNGTV
+2330 YSFSPAANYNGPV

-2351 DGSGPNDSSTLAI
+2351 DGSGANDASTLSI
-2364 TVTPVN
+2364 TVTPAN
-2370 DDFSDVSETLSI
+2370 DDFSDASETLSI
-2382 AEDSGTTT
+2382 AEDSGTST

-2420 GSPVTIAGVGSLT
+2420 GSPVTIPAVGSLTLAADGSYAFSPAADYNGTVPLISYAVTDGFGPNDASTLSITVTPVNDDFTDADESVTTPEDAALNGTLLGGTSSPDGPVSIVSFAIAGQSGPFPLGSPVTIPGVGSLT
-2433 IAANGSYSFTP
+2433 IAANGSYSFSP

-2459 TDGSGLNDSSTL
+2459 TDGSGANDASTL

-2477 VNDDFSDANETLSI
+2477 VNDDFTDASETLSI
-2491 AEDSGTTTGNLLAGT
+2491 AEDSGTSTGNLLAGT
-2506 SSPDGPVSIASFSI
+2506 ASPDGPVSIASFSI

-2529 GSPFTIAGVGSLTI
+2529 GSPVTIPGVGSLTL
-2543 AANGSYSFTP
+2543 AADGSY
-2553 ASNYNGP
+2553 A
-2560 VPLISYVVTDG
+2560 
-2571 SGLNDSSTLSI
+2571 
-2582 TVTPTN
+2582 
-2588 DPPVNTVPAGQSIDE
+2588 
-2603 ETSLFFSGANV
+2603 FS
-2614 ISVNDV
+2614 
-2620 DGNLASTRLTVANG
+2620 
-2634 ILTIG
+2634 
-2639 ALNGATISNGGN
+2639 
-2651 GTSSLTL
+2651 
-2658 SGSQAQINA
+2658 
-2667 ALATLSYLPNPNFNG
+2667 
-2682 ADTLTV
+2682 
-2688 LSTDSGATPL
+2688 
-2698 SDADTVAITVTPVND
+2698 
-2713 DFSDVNETLSIA
+2713 
-2725 EDSGTTTGNLLAGT
+2725 
-2739 TSPDGPV
+2739 
-2746 SIASFSVA
+2746 
-2754 GLSGPF
+2754 
-2760 TLGSPITIAGVGSL
+2760 
-2774 TIAANGSYSFTP
+2774 P
-2786 AANYNGPVP
+2786 AANYNG
-2795 LVTYAVTDGSGAND
+2795 T
-2809 ASTLSITVTPVN
+2809 
-2821 DDFSDANETL
+2821 
-2831 SIAED
+2831 
-2836 SGTTTGNLL
+2836 
-2845 AGTTSPDGPVAI
+2845 
-2857 ASFSIAG
+2857 
-2864 QSGPFPLGSPITI
+2864 
-2877 AGAGSLT
+2877 
-2884 IAADGSYSFTPAAN
+2884 
-2898 YNGPVPLISYAVTD
+2898 VPLISYAVTD
-2912 GSGANDASTLSITVT
+2912 GTGANDASTLSITVT

-2932 PVATDDVFGGPIR
+2932 PVAGDDVFGGPIR
-2945 PAAGTTASVNVTDND
+2945 PAAGTTASVKVTDND

-2991 WSVNSATQEISFTPV
+2991 WSVNSATQEIRFTPL

-3033 TIDYDNLAIS
+3033 TIDYDNLAIT
-3043 PNPPV
+3043 PNPSV
-3048 PAPRHVDF
+3048 PEPRHVDF

-3104 NTFQPF
+3104 STFQPF
-3110 LDDTNLTSSQTLATD
+3110 LDDTNLTSSQTLASE

-3145 ITIHTIDFGY
+3145 LTIHTIDFGY
-3155 LVSHSEVTFTGSNP
+3155 LVTHSETTFSGSNP

-3178 VLLTQTPDITYGAT
+3178 VLLTQTPDITFGAT

-3197 IARGLPAPNSLDAY
+3197 IARGLPAPNALDAY
-3211 TAPGTNGNRYSG
+3211 TAPGTSGNRYSG

-3278 TNVPLPTSSWLD
+3278 TNVALPTSSWLD

-3308 RVPTAAGVDIWGQAQ
+3308 RVPTAAGVDIWAQAQ

-3337 GASNVNVLAIG
+3337 GANNVNVLAIG

>member
-1 MELRWATA
+1 M
-9 LLNVNRILEDLPLR
+9 V
-23 DDYEDLLSD
+23 
-32 TFATAGTDSD
+32 
-42 QFQSRVISLAQV
+42 SLAQV

-64 ERRSGE
+64 ERRSGG

-78 YTPGDPDGR
+78 YTPSDPDGQ

-141 GAPLVEAQRAAILAD
+141 GTPLGGAQRAAILAE
-156 NDQHQLLI
+156 NDQHRLLI
-164 DGRWLAAEFAAA
+164 NGQVLAAEFASA
-176 PVLNDS
+176 PVLSDS

-187 ITAEDTPLAITGLSV
+187 ITAEDTPLAITGFSV
-202 ADSDNGGGPITLRLR
+202 ADSDNGVPAPIALRLR

-224 ATLASAALITSG
+224 ASLASAALITSG

-243 TLEGSLAAIN
+243 TLEGSLATIN
-253 AAIASLL
+253 AAIASIL
-260 FTPAANANSVNTP
+260 FTPAANANSVTTP
-273 LAPSLTLTATD
+273 VAPSLTLTATD
-284 LTNGDGPISL
+284 LSNGDGPISL
-294 TTGPIQVTPV
+294 STGPIQVTPV
-304 NDAPTLVTSPLVVA
+304 NDAPTLITTPLVVA

-323 NFTLANFT
+323 TFTAANFQ
-331 LSDVDNLPEQVI
+331 LADGDNLPEQVI

-349 PGKGTIR
+349 PGKGQLR

-365 SSFSSSFRGSFT
+365 STFSSSFVGSFT

-388 VIAGS
+388 GFPGS
-393 DSDAVTVSVDDG
+393 DSDAFTVSVDDG
-405 AGGRIASATVPI
+405 AGGLIPSATVPI
-417 SLTPVNQAP
+417 TLTPINQAP
-426 AVSGSVAVFEG
+426 VVSGSIPVFEG
-437 QRGVPVTLSISDAD
+437 QQGVPITLTISDAD
-451 QAAGVAHTVVITS
+451 QVSGVPPTVVITS
-464 LPSRGTLRY
+464 LPLRGTLRY

-511 RVSDDGGGQGTGGVL
+511 RVSDDGGGQGTSGLL

-553 PTGSTAITAAALRV
+553 PTGSTVITAAALRV
-567 SDADSPSSN
+567 SDADSLTPN

-596 GGTWVGLLSSGSF
+596 GGTWVGLLSGGSF
-609 SQDDIDTGRLRF
+609 SQDDIDAGRLRF
-621 NFVNGTP
+621 NFVNGTA
-628 SGTTADFTF
+628 SGTTAGFSF
-637 TVEDGAIGLLPGGF
+637 TVKDGAIGLLPAGF

-664 PQPLPGDPL
+664 PQPLPVDPL
-673 TPISFRL
+673 TAISFSL
-680 TYLNS
+680 TYLNP
-685 LGTPSSGGGNAPTSL
+685 LGTPSSGGGNAPASL
-700 PANAAPSLATN
+700 PPNAAPTLGTN
-711 NLLRTSEAATVTIR
+711 NLLRSSEGATVTIR
-725 ATDLAISDSDSNP
+725 ATDLAISDSDSSP
-738 AERVYRLT
+738 SERIYRLT
-746 AAPAGGSLQ
+746 AAPAGGSL
-755 RNGVVLNNLD
+755 RLNGVALSTLD
-765 VFTQDDINNGRLTF
+765 GFTQDDINNGRLTF
-779 VHGGGEVFDSGFRF
+779 VHDGGEVFDAGFRF
-793 NISDGRSVV
+793 TISDGRAVV

-812 IRVTPI
+812 LRVTPV
-818 NDAPSASVSGSTSL
+818 NDAPTASVSASPTL
-832 LVEGGTLTFNS
+832 LVEGGTFTFNTAN
-843 SSPGPLLGA
+843 PGPLLGGA
-852 AERRDITI
+852 DRRDITI

-870 FAGAPGNPNPGAD
+870 FAGAPGNPSPGAD
-883 ALWDPGSFSQADT
+883 ALWDPGSFSLADT

-905 TLPANGVLE
+905 TLPSDGVLE
-914 FDATGSGAWTVIGD
+914 FDVTGGGAWTVIGD
-928 GSGGSLNRATL
+928 GSGGSLNRTTL
-939 RISQSQLSAGRLRYR
+939 RISQSQLASGRLRYR

-961 GELADSFVFTPLDR
+961 ADLADSFSFTPFDR
-975 FDAPGTPVTVPLTIA
+975 FDTPGAPVTVPLTIA

-995 PAAIEN
+995 PVASQNA
-1001 TPLTVAEGSR
+1001 PLSLVEGSR
-1011 GVITGSA
+1011 AVIKGSNG
-1018 SSSTA
+1018 TA
-1023 LRLAYGDSDNSP
+1023 GNEPRLVYGDSDNSP
-1035 IQRQYRI
+1035 LQRQYRI
-1042 TSPTSNGRLFLNGR
+1042 TSLPTNGRLFLNGR
-1056 ALGVNSVFTQADLD
+1056 ALGLNSVFTQADLD
-1070 NNLIT
+1070 ANLIS

-1083 SSDAFSFRVSDG
+1083 SSDAFSFTVSDG

-1103 ATNEIPGTFVI
+1103 ATNNVPGTYVI
-1114 AVTPANDLPSLS
+1114 SVTQANDLPSLTA
-1126 SPASLDVFGS
+1126 PVALEVFGS
-1136 GATPVA
+1136 GTTPVA
-1142 VASGGLLRATDS
+1142 VATAGLLQASDG

-1189 SANPSSARAFLSGK
+1189 SPNPTSLRAFLSGK
-1203 GSNSLVVQGTRSEI
+1203 GSNSLVVQGSRSEI

-1232 DASNLKL
+1232 DASTLKL

-1269 GNPVPID
+1269 GNPVHIG

-1309 DASVSLGGFVL
+1309 DASVTLGGFLL
-1320 ADADSFGRNVSV
+1320 ADADSFGRNVTV
-1332 QVQLFRDAARTVLA
+1332 QVQLFRDAGGTVLA
-1346 DAATEGRL
+1346 NAATEGRL

-1362 SAATGDGTNTITLTG
+1362 STAAGDGTNTITLTG

-1403 LGSLFLRTSLTDF
+1403 LGNLYLRTSLTDF
-1416 GHANVPAGHRV
+1416 GHANVPAGNRV

-1436 PVNDAPVLAVPAN
+1436 PVNDAPVLAVPVN
-1449 TVIAGGTFLNISSG
+1449 TVIASGTFINISSG
-1463 FAIQDTR
+1463 FAVQDTR

-1476 SDDIRVTLSATDA
+1476 TDDIRVTLSASDGAT
-1489 GSPYGT
+1489 PYGT

-1516 RGTRTQV
+1516 RGTRAQV

-1551 FDNGAEAVGVIG
+1551 FDNGAETVGVIG

-1577 TNEAPVLTAP
+1577 TNEAPVLTVPAN
-1587 VTRTVVEDSGANA
+1587 RSVVEDSSANG
-1600 FTGANLISFSDPDDF
+1600 FTGANLISFTDADDF
-1615 GALQRLT
+1615 GALGRLT
-1622 VAVNRGTIN
+1622 VAANRGTIN
-1631 LVTRTGLTVTG
+1631 LVTRTGLTVTA
-1642 GNYGTTSLTVT
+1642 GNYGTGSVTVT
-1653 GTEANLNAAL
+1653 GTKANLNAAL

-1669 PTANFHGSATLT
+1669 PTANFHGNATLT
-1681 VVVNDLGSTGS
+1681 VTVNDLGSTGS
-1692 GGARQAVRSV
+1692 GGARQDVKTV

-1711 QPVATTNVV
+1711 QPVTTTNVV
-1720 LPAIAEDVAAAAIAG
+1720 LPAVSEDVAAPAIPGTA
-1735 ATLSSLAFGY
+1735 LSTLAFGY
-1745 SDATD
+1745 ADTTD
-1750 NQTANGGGSTATPF
+1750 NQTASGGGNTATPF

-1770 GSTSY
+1770 GSTGY
-1775 TAAQGVWQIS
+1775 TPAQGVWQIS
-1785 TSATPNPAVP
+1785 TAVSPNPALP
-1795 ADWINL
+1795 GDWINL
-1801 PSAGLSTAAAL
+1801 PSSGLSTGAAL
-1812 VFSAASRVRFVP
+1812 VFSAASRVRFLP

-1846 ATSTTPTTTFNLAT
+1846 TASVSATSTFNLAT
-1860 AGGTTATGA
+1860 AGGTTSTGA
-1869 WSAVNRTIATTVT
+1869 WSAVNRTIGTSVT

-1930 ANAASALGGIAITGN
+1930 ANAASAFGGIAITGN

-1995 TPGGLRLRVADTPL
+1995 TPGGLSLRVADTPL

-2053 LLEDAGAQSVTGWA
+2053 LLEDAGAQSVAGWA

-2074 GADEAGQALSFLV
+2074 GSDEAGQGVSFLV
-2087 TNNNNALFSAQPTID
+2087 TNNNNALFSVQPTID
-2102 ASGRLTYTPAANAT
+2102 ASGRLTYTPATNAT

-2163 IAEGSGTTTGSL
+2163 IAEDSGTTTGSL

-2278 TTTGNLLS
+2278 TTTGNLLA

-2351 DGSGPNDSSTLAI
+2351 DGSGPNDSSSLAI

-2370 DDFSDVSETLSI
+2370 DDVSDANETLSI

-2406 ASFSIAGQSGPFPL
+2406 ASFSISGQSGPFTL

-2553 ASNYNGP
+2553 AANYNGP

-2603 ETSLFFSGANV
+2603 ETSLLFTGANV

-2713 DFSDVNETLSIA
+2713 DFSDANETISIA

-2760 TLGSPITIAGVGSL
+2760 TLGSPVTIAGVGSL
-2774 TIAANGSYSFTP
+2774 SIAANGSYSFTT

-2821 DDFSDANETL
+2821 DDFSDANETI

-2845 AGTTSPDGPVAI
+2845 AGTTSLDGPVSI
-2857 ASFSIAG
+2857 ASFSIVG

-2884 IAADGSYSFTPAAN
+2884 IATDGSYSFTPAAN
-2898 YNGPVPLISYAVTD
+2898 YNGPFPLISYAVTD
-2912 GSGANDASTLSITVT
+2912 GSGANDASTLAITVT
-2927 PVNDP
+2927 PINDP

-2991 WSVNSATQEISFTPV
+2991 WSVNTATQEISFTPA

>member
-1 MELRWATA
+1 MKILRLDLLAGLLGQARHTPPLMSEGPYRQIVLEPTIEPALSGDVEQLWATA
-9 LLNVNRILEDLPLR
+9 LLNVNRILEDLPLQ
-23 DDYEDLLSD
+23 DDFEVLLSEA
-32 TFATAGTDSD
+32 FATAGTAAEP
-42 QFQSRVISLAQV
+42 FKSRLITLGQM

-64 ERRSGE
+64 EWRSGE

-78 YTPGDPDGR
+78 YTPRDPEGR
-87 QRIYINANWLSLA
+87 QKIYINANWLSLA

-128 RGDEG
+128 QGDEG

-141 GAPLVEAQRAAILAD
+141 GEPLSEAQRAAILAES
-156 NDQHQLLI
+156 DQHQLLI
-164 DGRWLAAEFAAA
+164 DGQQLTAEFASA
-176 PVLNDS
+176 PVLADS

-187 ITAEDTPLAITGLSV
+187 STAEDTPLAITGFSV
-202 ADSDNGGGPITLRLR
+202 ADSDNGVPAPITLRLR
-217 ITTTGGT
+217 IATTGGT

-236 SNGSADL
+236 SNGSADF

-253 AAIASLL
+253 AAIASIL
-260 FTPAANANSVNTP
+260 FTPAADANSVNTP
-273 LAPSLTLTATD
+273 VAPSLTLTATD
-284 LTNGDGPISL
+284 LSNGDGPISL
-294 TTGPIQVTPV
+294 STGPIQVTPV
-304 NDAPTLVTSPLVVA
+304 NDAPSLTTTPLVVA

-323 NFTLANFT
+323 TFTAANFQ
-331 LSDVDNLPEQVI
+331 LADGDNLPEQVI
-343 YRITSL
+343 YRINSL
-349 PGKGTIR
+349 PGKGQLK

-365 SSFSSSFRGSFT
+365 STFSSSFFGSFT

-388 VIAGS
+388 GIPGSGS
-393 DSDAVTVSVDDG
+393 DAFTVSVDDG
-405 AGGRIASATVPI
+405 AGGRIPSATVPI
-417 SLTPVNQAP
+417 SLTPINQAP
-426 AVSGSVAVFEG
+426 AVSGSIPVFEG
-437 QRGVPVTLSISDAD
+437 QQGVPITLTISDAD
-451 QAAGVAHTVVITS
+451 QASGVPPTVVITS
-464 LPSRGTLRY
+464 LPLRGTLRY

-487 AGLTYDHDGNDLNGG
+487 TGLTYDHDGNDLNGG

-553 PTGSTAITAAALRV
+553 PTGSTVITAAALRV
-567 SDADSPSSN
+567 SDADSLTPN

-584 ADPARGQLQVFR
+584 PDPARGQLQVFR
-596 GGTWVGLLSSGSF
+596 GGTWVGLLGGGSF
-609 SQDDIDTGRLRF
+609 SQDDIDAGRLRF
-621 NFVNGTP
+621 NFVNGTA
-628 SGTTADFTF
+628 SGTTAGFSF
-637 TVEDGAIGLLPGGF
+637 TVKDGAIGLLPAGF

-673 TPISFRL
+673 TTISFSL
-680 TYLNS
+680 TYLNP
-685 LGTPSSGGGNAPTSL
+685 LGTPSSGGGNASSSL
-700 PANAAPSLATN
+700 PPNAPPSLSTN
-711 NLLRTSEAATVTIR
+711 NLLRTSEGATVTIR
-725 ATDLAISDSDSNP
+725 ATDLAISDSDSSP

-746 AAPAGGSLQ
+746 AAPAGGSL
-755 RNGVVLNNLD
+755 RLNGVALSSLD
-765 VFTQDDINNGRLTF
+765 GFTQDDINNGRLTF
-779 VHGGGEVFDSGFRF
+779 VHDGGEVFDASFRF
-793 NISDGRSVV
+793 TISDGRAVV
-802 SNGASDFRFA
+802 GNGASDFRFA
-812 IRVTPI
+812 LRVTPI
-818 NDAPSASVSGSTSL
+818 NDAPSASVSASPTL
-832 LVEGGTLTFNS
+832 LVEGGTFIFNTAN
-843 SSPGPLLGA
+843 PGPLLGA
-852 AERRDITI
+852 ADRRDITI

-883 ALWDPGSFSQADT
+883 ALWDPLSFSLPDT

-905 TLPANGVLE
+905 TLPGDGVLE
-914 FDATGSGAWTVIGD
+914 FDVTGGGAWTVIGD

-939 RISQSQLSAGRLRYR
+939 RISQGQLAAGRLRYR

-961 GELADSFVFTPLDR
+961 ADLADSFSFTPFDR
-975 FDAPGTPVTVPLTIA
+975 FDAPGAPVTVPLTIA

-995 PAAIEN
+995 PVASEN
-1001 TPLTVAEGSR
+1001 APLTLAEGSR
-1011 GVITGSA
+1011 GVIKGSNGT
-1018 SSSTA
+1018 SGNEP
-1023 LRLAYGDSDNSP
+1023 RLVYADSDNSP
-1035 IQRQYRI
+1035 LQRQYRI
-1042 TSPTSNGRLFLNGR
+1042 TSLTSNGRLFLNGR

-1083 SSDAFSFRVSDG
+1083 STDTFSFTVSDG
-1095 GGDNPISG
+1095 GGDNPITG
-1103 ATNEIPGTFVI
+1103 ATNNVPGTYVI
-1114 AVTPANDLPSLS
+1114 SVTQANDLPSLS
-1126 SPASLDVFGS
+1126 APVSLEVFGS
-1136 GATPVA
+1136 GSTPVA
-1142 VASGGLLRATDS
+1142 VAGAGLLQASDG
-1154 DLDTIGSGETD
+1154 DLDTIVAGETD

-1224 TVAFGADL
+1224 TVAFSADL
-1232 DASNLKL
+1232 DASTLKL

-1260 GPVNQNDGA
+1260 GPVNQNDAA
-1269 GNPVPID
+1269 GNPVAIS

-1309 DASVSLGGFVL
+1309 DTSVTLGGFVL

-1332 QVQLFRDAARTVLA
+1332 QVQLFRDAARTLLA

-1362 SAATGDGTNTITLTG
+1362 STATGDSTNTITLTG

-1398 GAGSG
+1398 GTGGG
-1403 LGSLFLRTSLTDF
+1403 LGNLFLRTSLTDF
-1416 GHANVPAGHRV
+1416 GHANVPAGNRV

-1449 TVIAGGTFLNISSG
+1449 TVIASGTFINISSG
-1463 FAIQDTR
+1463 FAVQDTR

-1476 SDDIRVTLSATDA
+1476 TDDIRVTLSATDGA
-1489 GSPYGT
+1489 TPYGT

-1516 RGTRTQV
+1516 RGTRAQV

-1551 FDNGAEAVGVIG
+1551 FDNGAETVGVAG
-1563 NNSATGAFT
+1563 NNTSAASFT

-1577 TNEAPVLTAP
+1577 TNEAPVLTVP
-1587 VTRTVVEDSGANA
+1587 TTRTVAEDSSANG
-1600 FTGANLISFSDPDDF
+1600 FTGANLISFTDPDDF
-1615 GALQRLT
+1615 GALERLT
-1622 VAVNRGTIN
+1622 LAVNRGAID
-1631 LVTRTGLTVTG
+1631 LVSRTGLTVTA
-1642 GNYGTTSLTVT
+1642 GNYGTGSVTVT
-1653 GTEANLNAAL
+1653 GTKANLNAAL

-1669 PTANFHGSATLT
+1669 PTANYHGSATLT
-1681 VVVNDLGSTGS
+1681 VTVNDLGSTGS
-1692 GGARQAVRSV
+1692 GGARQDVRTV

-1720 LPAIAEDVAAAAIAG
+1720 LPAVSEDVAATAIAG
-1735 ATLSSLAFGY
+1735 TTLSTLTFGY

-1750 NQTANGGGSTATPF
+1750 NQTASGGGNTATPF

-1775 TAAQGVWQIS
+1775 TASQGVWQIS
-1785 TSATPNPAVP
+1785 TSATPNPAIP
-1795 ADWINL
+1795 GDWINL
-1801 PSAGLSTAAAL
+1801 PSAGLSTGAAL
-1812 VFSAASRVRFVP
+1812 VFSAASRVRFLP
-1824 AANFHGTPGRLLVRL
+1824 AANFHGTPGSLLVRL

-1846 ATSTTPTTTFNLAT
+1846 TTSTTATTTFNLAT
-1860 AGGTTATGA
+1860 AGGTTPTGA
-1869 WSAVNRTIATTVT
+1869 WNAVDRSIATTVT

-1890 SAASLAATTEDN
+1890 TAATLAATTEDN

-1917 RDTADDQRSVTGG
+1917 SDLADDRRSITGG
-1930 ANAASALGGIAITGN
+1930 ANAASAFGGIAITGN

-1957 LNAGA
+1957 LNAGG

-1968 SPSESAA
+1968 VPSDSAA

-1980 SASLRFLPSSPNFNG
+1980 SASLRFLPNSPNFNG
-1995 TPGGLRLRVADTPL
+1995 TPGGLTLRVADTPL

-2031 SLNTSVTP
+2031 TLSTAVTA

-2053 LLEDAGAQSVTGWA
+2053 LLEDAGAQAVAGWA

-2074 GADEAGQALSFLV
+2074 GADEAGQTLSFLA
-2087 TNNNNALFSAQPTID
+2087 TNNNNALFSVQPTID
-2102 ASGRLTYTPAANAT
+2102 ANGRLTYTPAANAN

-2121 SVRVR
+2121 SVRIR
-2126 DSGGTANGGI
+2126 DSGGTANGGV

-2146 SVTPAND
+2146 
-2153 DFTDANETRS
+2153 
-2163 IAEGSGTTTGSL
+2163 
-2175 LSGTSSPDGPVSIA
+2175 
-2189 SFSIAGQSGPFPLGS
+2189 
-2204 PVTIAGVGSLTI
+2204 
-2216 AANGSY
+2216 
-2222 AFTPAANYNG
+2222 
-2232 PVPLIS
+2232 
-2238 YAVTDG
+2238 
-2244 SGANDT
+2244 
-2250 STLTITV
+2250 TV
-2257 TPVNNDFSDAN
+2257 TPVNDDFADAN

-2278 TTTGNLLS
+2278 TTTGTLL
-2286 GTTSPDGPVAI
+2286 T
-2297 ASFSIAGQSGPF
+2297 
-2309 PLGSPVTIAGVG
+2309 
-2321 SLTIAANGS
+2321 
-2330 YSFTPAANYNGTV
+2330 
-2343 PLISYVVT
+2343 
-2351 DGSGPNDSSTLAI
+2351 
-2364 TVTPVN
+2364 
-2370 DDFSDVSETLSI
+2370 
-2382 AEDSGTTT
+2382 
-2390 GNLLAGTTSP
+2390 GTTSP

-2420 GSPVTIAGVGSLT
+2420 GSPIFIAGVGSLT
-2433 IAANGSYSFTP
+2433 IAANGSYSFSP
-2444 AANYNGPVPLISYVV
+2444 AANYNGTVPLVTYVV

-2471 SITVTP
+2471 AITVTP
-2477 VNDDFSDANETLSI
+2477 VNDDFTDANETLSIAEDSGTSTGTLLGGTTSPDGPVSIASFSIAGLSGPFTLGSPISIAGVGSLTIAANGSYSFSPAANYSGTVPLVTYIVTDGSGLNDSSSLAITVTPVNDDFTDANETLSIAEDSGTTTGTLLGGTSSPDGPVSIASFSIAGLSGPFPLGSPISIAGVGSLTIAANGSYSFSPAANYSGTVPLATYVVTDGSGLNDSSTLAITVTPVNDPPVNTVPAGQIIDEDTSLFFNGANAISVNDVDGNLASTRLTVANGVLTIGALNGAIISSGGNGTSSLTLSGSLAQINAALATLSYQANLNFNGFDTLTVVSTDSGATPLSDSDTVAITVTAVNDDFTDADESVTTPEEALLSGNLLAGTASPDGPVSIASFSIAGLSGPFSLGSPISIAGVGSLTIAANGSYSFSPAANYNGTVPLVTYVVSDGSGLNDSSTLAITVTPVNDDFTDANETLSI
-2491 AEDSGTTTGNLLAGT
+2491 AEDSGTTTGNLLGGT
-2506 SSPDGPVSIASFSI
+2506 SSADGPVSIASFSI
-2520 AGQSGPFPL
+2520 AGLSGPFPL
-2529 GSPFTIAGVGSLTI
+2529 GSPISIAGVGSLTI
-2543 AANGSYSFTP
+2543 AANGSYSFSP
-2553 ASNYNGP
+2553 AANYKGP
-2560 VPLISYVVTDG
+2560 VPLVTYVVTDG
-2571 SGLNDSSTLSI
+2571 SGPNDSSTL
-2582 TVTPTN
+2582 
-2588 DPPVNTVPAGQSIDE
+2588 A
-2603 ETSLFFSGANV
+2603 
-2614 ISVNDV
+2614 
-2620 DGNLASTRLTVANG
+2620 
-2634 ILTIG
+2634 
-2639 ALNGATISNGGN
+2639 
-2651 GTSSLTL
+2651 
-2658 SGSQAQINA
+2658 
-2667 ALATLSYLPNPNFNG
+2667 
-2682 ADTLTV
+2682 
-2688 LSTDSGATPL
+2688 
-2698 SDADTVAITVTPVND
+2698 
-2713 DFSDVNETLSIA
+2713 
-2725 EDSGTTTGNLLAGT
+2725 
-2739 TSPDGPV
+2739 
-2746 SIASFSVA
+2746 
-2754 GLSGPF
+2754 
-2760 TLGSPITIAGVGSL
+2760 
-2774 TIAANGSYSFTP
+2774 
-2786 AANYNGPVP
+2786 
-2795 LVTYAVTDGSGAND
+2795 
-2809 ASTLSITVTPVN
+2809 
-2821 DDFSDANETL
+2821 
-2831 SIAED
+2831 
-2836 SGTTTGNLL
+2836 
-2845 AGTTSPDGPVAI
+2845 
-2857 ASFSIAG
+2857 
-2864 QSGPFPLGSPITI
+2864 
-2877 AGAGSLT
+2877 
-2884 IAADGSYSFTPAAN
+2884 
-2898 YNGPVPLISYAVTD
+2898 
-2912 GSGANDASTLSITVT
+2912 ITVT

-2932 PVATDDVFGGPIR
+2932 PVATDDIFGGPSR
-2945 PAAGTTASVNVTDND
+2945 PAAGTTASLKVTDND

-2969 ASITIVGSAGPG
+2969 ASITIVGSTGPG

-2991 WSVNSATQEISFTPV
+2991 WSINIATQEISFTPL

-3016 QYTIRDLQ
+3016 EYTIRDLQ

-3033 TIDYDNLAIS
+3033 TIDYDNLAIT
-3043 PNPPV
+3043 PTPPR
-3048 PAPRHVDF
+3048 PDPRHVDF
-3056 YLLLDSSTSMKG
+3056 YLLLDNSTSMKG

-3099 TLKGS
+3099 SLKGS
-3104 NTFQPF
+3104 STFQPF
-3110 LDDTNLTSSQTLATD
+3110 LDDTNLTSSQTLASE

-3136 DGSSTNARS
+3136 DGSSTNAKS
-3145 ITIHTIDFGY
+3145 LTIHTIDFGY
-3155 LVSHSEVTFTGSNP
+3155 LVTHSEITFSGSNP
-3169 NFGELLARD
+3169 DFGELLARD
-3178 VLLTQTPDITYGAT
+3178 VLLTQTPDITFGDA

-3211 TAPGTNGNRYSG
+3211 TAPGTSGNRYSG
-3223 TEMLGALVALDRLLV
+3223 TEMLGSLVALDKLLQ

-3266 DNRPDFGQGWTG
+3266 DNRPEFGQGWTG
-3278 TNVPLPTSSWLD
+3278 TNVALPTSSWLD

-3308 RVPTAAGVDIWGQAQ
+3308 RVPTAAGVDIWAQAQ

>member
-1 MELRWATA
+1 MNILRLELLAGLSGQASLSAAAWSEPLYRQFVPQQSLDLTLPGDIERLWTSA
-9 LLNVNRILEDLPLR
+9 LSNVNRILEDLPLR
-23 DDYEDLLSD
+23 DDYEDLLNES
-32 TFATAGTDSD
+32 FATAGTDSD

-118 DQWLNGPLDA
+118 DQWLNGPLDT

-176 PVLNDS
+176 PVLSDS

-284 LTNGDGPISL
+284 LTNDDGPISL

-365 SSFSSSFRGSFT
+365 SSFSGSFRGSFT

-464 LPSRGTLRY
+464 LPLRGTLRY

-526 SSNAVITLAVQRV
+526 SGNAVITLAVQRV

-596 GGTWVGLLSSGSF
+596 GGTWVGLLSGGSF

-656 GGIHTNST
+656 GGIHTNSS

-673 TPISFRL
+673 TPISFSL
-680 TYLNS
+680 TYRNP
-685 LGTPSSGGGNAPTSL
+685 LGTSSSGGGNAPTTL

-711 NLLRTSEAATVTIR
+711 NLLRTSEGATVTIR

-939 RISQSQLSAGRLRYR
+939 RLSQSQLSAGRLRYR
-954 HNGNDGP
+954 HSGNDGP

-975 FDAPGTPVTVPLTIA
+975 FDAPGAPVTVPLTIA

-995 PAAIEN
+995 PAEIEN

-1126 SPASLDVFGS
+1126 SPGSLDVFGS
-1136 GATPVA
+1136 GSTPVA

-1165 LLRIE
+1165 VLRIE

-1217 NAVLASL
+1217 HAVLASL

-1232 DASNLKL
+1232 DASSLKL
-1239 RVSVDDRLYSAAG
+1239 RVSVDDRLYSAVG

-1269 GNPVPID
+1269 GNPVPIG
-1276 AANNRISRDI
+1276 AASNRISRDI

-1320 ADADSFGRNVSV
+1320 ADADSFGRNVTV

-1346 DAATEGRL
+1346 NATSEGRL

-1362 SAATGDGTNTITLTG
+1362 STASGDGTNTITLTG
-1377 PLTAVQTALNL
+1377 PLGAVQTALNL
-1388 LRFQGAPDFN
+1388 LRFAGAPDFN
-1398 GAGSG
+1398 GAGGG
-1403 LGSLFLRTSLTDF
+1403 LGNLYLRTSLTDF
-1416 GHANVPAGHRV
+1416 GHANVPAGNRV
-1427 SVDNGVRIT
+1427 TVDNSVRIT

-1449 TVIAGGTFLNISSG
+1449 TVIASGTFVDISSG
-1463 FAIQDTR
+1463 FAVQDTR

-1476 SDDIRVTLSATDA
+1476 TDDIRVTLSATDA
-1489 GSPYGT
+1489 GSAYGT
-1495 LLIQNANGAT
+1495 LLIRNANGAT
-1505 LTTNGTASVQV
+1505 LTSNGTASLQV
-1516 RGTRTQV
+1516 RGTRAQV

-1551 FDNGAEAVGVIG
+1551 VDNGAEGVGVTG
-1563 NNSATGAFT
+1563 NNTSVASFT
-1572 INVSS
+1572 VNVSA
-1577 TNEAPVLTAP
+1577 TNEAPVLTVPA
-1587 VTRTVVEDSGANA
+1587 TRIVVEDSSANA
-1600 FTGANLISFSDPDDF
+1600 FSGANLISFTDPDDF
-1615 GALQRLT
+1615 GALERLT
-1622 VAVNRGTIN
+1622 LSVNRGSIN
-1631 LVTRTGLTVTG
+1631 LVSRTGLTRTA
-1642 GNYGTTSLTVT
+1642 GNYGTGSLTVT
-1653 GTEANLNAAL
+1653 GTKANLNAAL

-1681 VVVNDLGSTGS
+1681 VTVNDQGSTGS
-1692 GGARQAVRSV
+1692 GGARQDVKTV

-1711 QPVATTNVV
+1711 QPVASTNVV
-1720 LPAIAEDVAAAAIAG
+1720 LPAISEDVAAGAIAG
-1735 ATLSSLAFGY
+1735 TTLSSLGFGY
-1745 SDATD
+1745 TDATD
-1750 NQTANGGGSTATPF
+1750 NQTARGGGNTATPF

-1795 ADWINL
+1795 GDWINL
-1801 PSAGLSTAAAL
+1801 PSAGLSTSAAL
-1812 VFSAASRVRFVP
+1812 VFSAASRVRFLP

-1846 ATSTTPTTTFNLAT
+1846 TTSVSATSSFNLAT
-1860 AGGTTATGA
+1860 AGGTTSTGA
-1869 WSAVNRTIATTVT
+1869 WSAVNRTIGTSVT
-1882 NVNDRPTA
+1882 NINDRPTA
-1890 SAASLAATTEDN
+1890 TAASLAATTEDN

-1917 RDTADDQRSVTGG
+1917 RDAADDQRAVTGG
-1930 ANAASALGGIAITGN
+1930 ANAATAFGGIAITGN
-1945 AATAAQGVWQYN
+1945 AATANQGVWQYN
-1957 LNAGA
+1957 LNTGS
-1962 GWVTIA
+1962 GWVTIG
-1968 SPSESAA
+1968 SPSDSAA

-1980 SASLRFLPSSPNFNG
+1980 SASLRFLPSSPNANG
-1995 TPGGLRLRVADTPL
+1995 TPGGLTLRVADTPL
-2009 AFSAATNLTPLL
+2009 AFSAATNLTALL

-2031 SLNTSVTP
+2031 SLATTVTP
-2039 VNDVPAFTRGPDQT
+2039 VNDVPAFSKGADQV
-2053 LLEDAGAQSVTGWA
+2053 LLEDAGAQSVVGWA

-2074 GADEAGQALSFLV
+2074 GSDEAAQALNFLV
-2087 TNNNNALFSAQPTID
+2087 TNNNSALFSVQPTID
-2102 ASGRLTYTPAANAT
+2102 ASGRLTYTPAANAS

-2121 SVRVR
+2121 SVRLR
-2126 DSGGTANGGI
+2126 DSGGTANGGV

-2146 SVTPAND
+2146 TVTPVND

-2163 IAEGSGTTTGSL
+2163 IAEDSGTATGSL
-2175 LSGTSSPDGPVSIA
+2175 LV
-2189 SFSIAGQSGPFPLGS
+2189 
-2204 PVTIAGVGSLTI
+2204 
-2216 AANGSY
+2216 
-2222 AFTPAANYNG
+2222 
-2232 PVPLIS
+2232 
-2238 YAVTDG
+2238 
-2244 SGANDT
+2244 
-2250 STLTITV
+2250 
-2257 TPVNNDFSDAN
+2257 
-2268 ETLSIAEDSG
+2268 
-2278 TTTGNLLS
+2278 
-2286 GTTSPDGPVAI
+2286 
-2297 ASFSIAGQSGPF
+2297 
-2309 PLGSPVTIAGVG
+2309 
-2321 SLTIAANGS
+2321 
-2330 YSFTPAANYNGTV
+2330 
-2343 PLISYVVT
+2343 
-2351 DGSGPNDSSTLAI
+2351 
-2364 TVTPVN
+2364 
-2370 DDFSDVSETLSI
+2370 
-2382 AEDSGTTT
+2382 
-2390 GNLLAGTTSP
+2390 GTTSP

-2406 ASFSIAGQSGPFPL
+2406 ASFSIAGLSGPFPL
-2420 GSPVTIAGVGSLT
+2420 GSPTTIAGVGSLT
-2433 IAANGSYSFTP
+2433 IAAN
-2444 AANYNGPVPLISYVV
+2444 
-2459 TDGSGLNDSSTL
+2459 
-2471 SITVTP
+2471 
-2477 VNDDFSDANETLSI
+2477 
-2491 AEDSGTTTGNLLAGT
+2491 
-2506 SSPDGPVSIASFSI
+2506 
-2520 AGQSGPFPL
+2520 
-2529 GSPFTIAGVGSLTI
+2529 
-2543 AANGSYSFTP
+2543 
-2553 ASNYNGP
+2553 
-2560 VPLISYVVTDG
+2560 
-2571 SGLNDSSTLSI
+2571 
-2582 TVTPTN
+2582 
-2588 DPPVNTVPAGQSIDE
+2588 
-2603 ETSLFFSGANV
+2603 
-2614 ISVNDV
+2614 
-2620 DGNLASTRLTVANG
+2620 
-2634 ILTIG
+2634 
-2639 ALNGATISNGGN
+2639 
-2651 GTSSLTL
+2651 
-2658 SGSQAQINA
+2658 
-2667 ALATLSYLPNPNFNG
+2667 
-2682 ADTLTV
+2682 
-2688 LSTDSGATPL
+2688 
-2698 SDADTVAITVTPVND
+2698 
-2713 DFSDVNETLSIA
+2713 
-2725 EDSGTTTGNLLAGT
+2725 
-2739 TSPDGPV
+2739 
-2746 SIASFSVA
+2746 
-2754 GLSGPF
+2754 
-2760 TLGSPITIAGVGSL
+2760 
-2774 TIAANGSYSFTP
+2774 
-2786 AANYNGPVP
+2786 
-2795 LVTYAVTDGSGAND
+2795 
-2809 ASTLSITVTPVN
+2809 
-2821 DDFSDANETL
+2821 
-2831 SIAED
+2831 
-2836 SGTTTGNLL
+2836 
-2845 AGTTSPDGPVAI
+2845 
-2857 ASFSIAG
+2857 
-2864 QSGPFPLGSPITI
+2864 
-2877 AGAGSLT
+2877 
-2884 IAADGSYSFTPAAN
+2884 
-2898 YNGPVPLISYAVTD
+2898 
-2912 GSGANDASTLSITVT
+2912 
-2927 PVNDP
+2927 
-2932 PVATDDVFGGPIR
+2932 
-2945 PAAGTTASVNVTDND
+2945 
-2960 SDLDSPLDP
+2960 
-2969 ASITIVGSAGPG
+2969 
-2981 QSLLVAGEGT
+2981 
-2991 WSVNSATQEISFTPV
+2991 
-3006 SGFVGDPTPI
+3006 
-3016 QYTIRDLQ
+3016 
-3024 GAISNPATV
+3024 
-3033 TIDYDNLAIS
+3033 
-3043 PNPPV
+3043 
-3048 PAPRHVDF
+3048 
-3056 YLLLDSSTSMKG
+3056 
-3068 SDPSGVSRIEAQN
+3068 
-3081 RLAFETLK
+3081 
-3089 SALAAAGYGY
+3089 
-3099 TLKGS
+3099 
-3104 NTFQPF
+3104 
-3110 LDDTNLTSSQTLATD
+3110 
-3125 ILNYELVDDPT
+3125 
-3136 DGSSTNARS
+3136 
-3145 ITIHTIDFGY
+3145 
-3155 LVSHSEVTFTGSNP
+3155 
-3169 NFGELLARD
+3169 
-3178 VLLTQTPDITYGAT
+3178 
-3192 TSPDW
+3192 
-3197 IARGLPAPNSLDAY
+3197 
-3211 TAPGTNGNRYSG
+3211 
-3223 TEMLGALVALDRLLV
+3223 
-3238 KELPN
+3238 
-3243 VALDTIVS
+3243 
-3251 VAMITDGRPERRPWW
+3251 
-3266 DNRPDFGQGWTG
+3266 
-3278 TNVPLPTSSWLD
+3278 
-3290 GDPILSSGLRY
+3290 
-3301 TSSGTPI
+3301 
-3308 RVPTAAGVDIWGQAQ
+3308 
-3323 TSLNNTL
+3323 
-3330 DTVAARA
+3330 
-3337 GASNVNVLAIG
+3337 
-3348 MGDGGISNWNAI
+3348 
-3360 YTDLFTNQT
+3360 
-3369 FDASRSWNYQFS
+3369 
-3381 TSGQLPQLSG
+3381 